1 MNGWGTYRGKQKSR
15 HWEWIGEGGEDSRR
29 PGTMGWITMKV
40 QKLTSPNV
48 TLQVCLDVQHFC
60 CTEMKDFVY
69 RHTFNLFIV
78 ECNVTKE
85 VHFPKPLALQ
95 QFHNCPY
102 FVVLECNPI
111 ICIDARVICGTCRQG
126 ATYSQFEH
134 NITLRWKV
142 QMVFCYSYLHWSSH
156 WLLLYLL
163 GLTAL

>member
-1 MNGWGTYRGKQKSR
+1 MSPCRYAWTCS
-15 HWEWIGEGGEDSRR
+15 
-29 PGTMGWITMKV
+29 TFVV
-40 QKLTSPNV
+40 QK
-48 TLQVCLDVQHFC
+48 
-60 CTEMKDFVY
+60 MKDFVY

-134 NITLRWKV
+134 NITLR
-142 QMVFCYSYLHWSSH
+142 
-156 WLLLYLL
+156 
-163 GLTAL
+163 